1 MHHLKWTIAISLLL
15 TACSTPS
22 KQADETPKE
31 ESVEASNPPEAQTSK
46 TTPEPALEVIAESKN
61 QWTGVAASG
70 ARVYVNYPRW
80 SDNVPISVGYLDGE
94 NVAPFPDASWQ
105 TWQPGQDFSQKF
117 VAVQSV
123 VPGPEGSVWVLD
135 TGNPGFQGVIEGAAR
150 LFRFDANGNKL
161 DEIPFG
167 DSAKPN
173 SYTNDIR
180 FDLENQRA
188 YVTDSG
194 AGGLF
199 VIDLET
205 KEIHRALDAHPSVMA
220 EDTTIT
226 IDGKPWL
233 RGGNPPQ
240 VHTDGIALHDGW
252 LYYQALT
259 GRTLYRIPTEL
270 LETTVEEAT
279 RTEAIETL
287 AEVGPSDGLIAGP
300 DGSIYLSSLESNA
313 VRVYRPDGT
322 IDTIAQDARIAWPD
336 SFSWTSEGDL
346 LVTASRIHQGG
357 NPQGPY
363 SILKI
368 DLK

>member
-1 MHHLKWTIAISLLL
+1 MNHIKWTLALSLLL

-22 KQADETPKE
+22 KQTDEAPKE
-31 ESVEASNPPEAQTSK
+31 ASVNATEDDTSQT
-46 TTPEPALEVIAESKN
+46 PAMKVKVIAESKN
-61 QWTGVAASG
+61 QWTGVAAVG
-70 ARVYVNYPRW
+70 ARVYVNFPRW

-94 NVAPFPDASWQ
+94 EVLPFPDASWQ
-105 TWQPGQDFSQKF
+105 TWQPGEDFSQKF

-123 VPGPEGSVWVLD
+123 VPGPAGNVWVLD

-150 LFRFDANGNKL
+150 LFLFDAEGNKL

-167 DSAKPN
+167 DSTKPN

-180 FDLENQRA
+180 FDLEKKRA

-205 KEIHRALDAHPSVMA
+205 KAIHRALDGHPSVMA
-220 EDTTIT
+220 EDITIT
-226 IDGKPWL
+226 IDGTPWL
-233 RGGNPPQ
+233 RGDKSPRI
-240 VHTDGIALHDGW
+240 HADGIALHDGW

-259 GRTLYRIPTEL
+259 GRTLYRIPTEA
-270 LETTVEEAT
+270 LEASKDEAA
-279 RTEAIETL
+279 RTSAIETL

-313 VRVYRPDGT
+313 VRAYRPDGT
-322 IDTIAQDARIAWPD
+322 IDVIAQDASIAWPD
-336 SFSWTSEGDL
+336 SFTWTAEGNL
-346 LVTASRIHQGG
+346 LVTASRIHQGS
-357 NPQGPY
+357 NPKGPY
-363 SILKI
+363 SII
-368 DLK
+368 EIAPE